1 MKKSTKSE
9 MFVEARVFIAKYH
22 SGNPIDYVT
31 SVTIFYYLSG
41 RFPDASIHDCC
52 SVVEAL
58 RKHYMLDM
66 LGSVDDDLSCD
77 DDELPFE

>member
-1 MKKSTKSE
+1 MKKSTKFE
-9 MFVEARVFIAKYH
+9 MFVEARIFIAKYH

-58 RKHYMLDM
+58 RKHYML
-66 LGSVDDDLSCD
+66 GSVDADLSSD
-77 DDELPFE
+77 DEELPFN

>member
-9 MFVEARVFIAKYH
+9 MFALTKVFIAKYH
-22 SGNPIDYVT
+22 SDNPIDYVT

-52 SVVEAL
+52 SVIEAL
-58 RKHYMLDM
+58 RKHYML
-66 LGSVDDDLSCD
+66 GSVDKDLSSD
-77 DDELPFE
+77 DYELPFN